1 VPKSELNER
10 RLLSLVGGF
19 YDAAFD
25 DCVWTGLA
33 PRIAEIFDSP
43 STALHLRSPS
53 GEARLLDFTDNLRM
67 STQKQRD
74 EAAHWRRNDPWVKG
88 AREVGLGRVVLGQEL
103 YPPDVFERFPYYQD
117 WSRRQG
123 QFHFVGAIVLLD
135 DGSSATFG
143 IHRPKTSKPFDEA
156 DQALAATLLE
166 HYRRAIVLRARLRRT
181 EMEHAAALQVEQRSG
196 LGVLVVNRDCQL
208 LHANRLGEAGLRAGD
223 GIRVTNGQIGINAPT
238 LRDLLRLL
246 VAEAVDL
253 AGSSIPRRVHEGS
266 IAVARRGRL
275 PLTLAVSPLRP
286 PGMGMAVP
294 AALIFVRDPEMA
306 VAQTQVLRDLFG
318 LTPAEAAIAAD
329 LAQGHAL
336 GQIARAHRI
345 TINTA
350 RTHLKRILA
359 KTGTCQQ
366 SQAVALVQQ
375 SVAMMGPP
383 AGHNLPR

>member
-1 VPKSELNER
+1 
-10 RLLSLVGGF
+10 
-19 YDAAFD
+19 
-25 DCVWTGLA
+25 
-33 PRIAEIFDSP
+33 
-43 STALHLRSPS
+43 
-53 GEARLLDFTDNLRM
+53 
-67 STQKQRD
+67 
-74 EAAHWRRNDPWVKG
+74 
-88 AREVGLGRVVLGQEL
+88 
-103 YPPDVFERFPYYQD
+103 
-117 WSRRQG
+117 
-123 QFHFVGAIVLLD
+123 LD